1 MRITARSQQLRRKNE
16 DGVGRNGEP
25 DALGIASATARHA
38 RTVAANSDGVDMN
51 RVTGPRRMI
60 RSQALSVYRWS
71 PGIVTSGP
79 LPVLFAA
86 AYLLVAPL
94 GRDLSA
100 QIAHAEVAQQH
111 WPALLDLRWYGVSR
125 TTFGLGLAMALGAL
139 LTLAFGRPRITV
151 MLAVPA
157 ALSSPVAGL
166 FLGVAG
172 GGLFLSGKRRSG
184 VTLAIAG
191 VVPTIAVLSTPGE
204 VIARDAVSLTMS
216 LPKPGEYALRVHW
229 SPYLS
234 YLSLS
239 TGCVKPAQGEWSTVV
254 VQNPGT
260 ATLEGSLAPRHC

>member
-79 LPVLFAA
+79 L
-86 AYLLVAPL
+86 
-94 GRDLSA
+94 
-100 QIAHAEVAQQH
+100 
-111 WPALLDLRWYGVSR
+111 
-125 TTFGLGLAMALGAL
+125 
-139 LTLAFGRPRITV
+139 
-151 MLAVPA
+151 
-157 ALSSPVAGL
+157 
-166 FLGVAG
+166 
-172 GGLFLSGKRRSG
+172 
-184 VTLAIAG
+184 
-191 VVPTIAVLSTPGE
+191 
-204 VIARDAVSLTMS
+204 ARDAVSLTMS

-239 TGCVKPAQGEWSTVV
+239 TGCVKPAQGGWSTVV

>member
-79 LPVLFAA
+79 L
-86 AYLLVAPL
+86 
-94 GRDLSA
+94 
-100 QIAHAEVAQQH
+100 
-111 WPALLDLRWYGVSR
+111 
-125 TTFGLGLAMALGAL
+125 
-139 LTLAFGRPRITV
+139 
-151 MLAVPA
+151 
-157 ALSSPVAGL
+157 
-166 FLGVAG
+166 
-172 GGLFLSGKRRSG
+172 
-184 VTLAIAG
+184 
-191 VVPTIAVLSTPGE
+191 
-204 VIARDAVSLTMS
+204 ARDAVSLTMY
-216 LPKPGEYALRVHW
+216 LPKPGEHALRVHW
-229 SPYLS
+229 SL

-239 TGCVKPAQGEWSTVV
+239 TGRVKPAQGGWSTVV

-260 ATLEGSLAPRHC
+260 ATLEGSQAPRHC